1 MAVSYFSDCITCP
14 SSFSKPAPNYFLYT
28 PCNCPVG
35 DHLRQQSDG
44 LFSKPKRYKTTRRIR
59 YLAHPRWVRTKFSRH
74 AVVPRRQETEIVR
87 SYKEPYASR
96 RIQQLA
102 LPRVRN
108 LIAVHQEYRQLLER
122 WRQEQLKKKM
132 KQSSLTI
139 YSQLAGVELPKIR
152 DAKFMSPDD
161 WQRHKDWLELN
172 ALPKKLPAPCREKR
186 KQKPLTVLLVRLESL
201 AAPRYTRRKI
211 TKKELANLK
220 KIPSVKPAA
229 LKATA
234 SEHVLK
240 LAEPIERRRRAKGIQ
255 VEDTRIP
262 ESVLKMQA
270 SDRLLELAVPK
281 RYTKVNN
288 EYRDNPFTVE
298 PNALKAKASDRVQEL
313 AKPKAK
319 K

>member
-1 MAVSYFSDCITCP
+1 MHISYSY
-14 SSFSKPAPNYFLYT
+14 SKPLPNFLYT
-28 PCNCPVG
+28 PCYCPVG
-35 DHLRQQSDG
+35 HHLRQRPDV

-59 YLAHPRWVRTKFSRH
+59 YLASPRWVRAKFSRH
-74 AVVPRRQETEIVR
+74 AVVSRRQETEIVR

-108 LIAVHQEYRQLLER
+108 LIALDQEYQQLLAPK
-122 WRQEQLKKKM
+122 RQEQLKKKI
-132 KQSSLTI
+132 KQSAITI
-139 YSQLAGVELPKIR
+139 YSQLAGVELPKSHGP
-152 DAKFMSPDD
+152 KGMSPDE

-172 ALPKKLPAPCREKR
+172 ALPKKLPAPPGAVRR
-186 KQKPLTVLLVRLESL
+186 QKPLTVLLARLESL

-211 TKKELANLK
+211 TKKELGNMK

-240 LAEPIERRRRAKGIQ
+240 LAEPIERRRRAKGKQ

-270 SDRLLELAVPK
+270 SDRLIELATPK

-319 K
+319 KLTR